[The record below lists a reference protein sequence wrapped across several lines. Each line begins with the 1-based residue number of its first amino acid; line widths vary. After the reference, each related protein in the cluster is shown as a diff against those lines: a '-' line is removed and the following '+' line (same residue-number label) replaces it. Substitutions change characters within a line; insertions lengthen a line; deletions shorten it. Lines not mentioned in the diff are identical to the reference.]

1 MQIFINECS
10 LHSQYYSADEFT
22 EAIRIFYQI
31 LSYLNELKI
40 EKTIYKNPTLFVNYK
55 AIRDEV
61 FGSSLK
67 KALRDKSIGTSLK
80 NLLFNKQNAIDWS
93 KEQKHSLEDI
103 FECNDE
109 NVTATSM
116 AELAERKII
125 DNDLIGA
132 LVNFQK
138 SKFTNEIACV
148 TKNKKWTI
156 DLDCII
162 NKTSLLNLLRK
173 HSLLQDYDYSSKEP
187 PADCQTILVDIKRF
201 KRTARPYQH
210 GRKVYQEIETKYYWY
225 VDNMH
230 FGESS
235 HLEVFDSNGDHL
247 GESDL
252 SGNIDRLKNDTSKK
266 LKL

>member
-22 EAIRIFYQI
+22 EAIKIFFSI
-31 LSYLNELKI
+31 FSYLNELHI
-40 EKTIYKNPTLFVNYK
+40 ERTVYQNPTLFINYE
-55 AIRDEV
+55 AIRDET
-61 FGSSLK
+61 FISSLNK
-67 KALRDKSIGTSLK
+67 DLRDKSIWRALR
-80 NLLFNKQNAIDWS
+80 NILFNKQNAVDWS
-93 KEQKHSLEDI
+93 HEQKHSLVDI
-103 FECNDE
+103 FEYNDE

-148 TKNKKWTI
+148 TKNKKWAI

-162 NKTSLLNLLRK
+162 NKTSLVNLLKK
-173 HSLLQDYDYSSKEP
+173 HSLLHDYDYSSKEP
-187 PADCQTILVDIKRF
+187 PADCQTILSDTKRF
-201 KRTARPYQH
+201 ERTGRPYQQ

-230 FGESS
+230 FGESA
-235 HLEVFDSNGDHL
+235 HLEVFDSNGVHL

-252 SGNIDRLKNDTSKK
+252 SGNIDRMKIDTFKK